1 MNKDNLFLVM
11 ISGIKKYRI
20 LQTYKQRAFYELDIE
35 KIQEDQKYDGYYV
48 YETNRTDL
56 SVKEV
61 INLYSK
67 QWQIESISR
76 H

>member
-1 MNKDNLFLVM
+1 MDT
-11 ISGIKKYRI
+11 S
-20 LQTYKQRAFYELDIE
+20 
-35 KIQEDQKYDGYYV
+35 

>member
-1 MNKDNLFLVM
+1 METGD
-11 ISGIKKYRI
+11 KKYR

>member
-1 MNKDNLFLVM
+1 MDTMF
-11 ISGIKKYRI
+11 
-20 LQTYKQRAFYELDIE
+20 T
-35 KIQEDQKYDGYYV
+35 
-48 YETNRTDL
+48 ETNRTDL

-67 QWQIESISR
+67 QWQIESNFKTLKGKLSLRPIVFINFETILLVTFVYVSF

>member
-1 MNKDNLFLVM
+1 MDT
-11 ISGIKKYRI
+11 I
-20 LQTYKQRAFYELDIE
+20 
-35 KIQEDQKYDGYYV
+35 V

-67 QWQIESISR
+67 QLTNWV
-76 H
+76 